1 MKIGILGA
9 GPAGIFAALKIR
21 NITMNDVYLL
31 DANPGIGRKLATTG
45 SGRCNI
51 TNLNITPDA
60 YFSFQP
66 ADLSSIINRYPP
78 AEIRKILEEEGIPTT
93 ATDDGW
99 VYPLSFSAG
108 NVIQIL
114 RDNLL
119 LKGVNL
125 IENTKV
131 LSVQRMNKQFIISV
145 DNNKNSYSFDLLI
158 VATGGKAYPQL
169 RADTSIL
176 TSFQDMGIHLIP
188 FRPAL
193 VPVELTEKLFKPIT
207 GVRMDAGIRLYN
219 NANLIKSCEGNII
232 FTEFGLNGPGVMNLS
247 HLIDPNGKQNQSL
260 QIDFLP
266 GKHQDIL
273 EDLFYKKINSLFV
286 YRSIFLSNLPDKVVD
301 FFFERW
307 GLPKETVCNEIN
319 PKIFRKHIHDM
330 RTVPVKICGTKGF
343 KFAQA
348 AAGGIPLSEIN
359 LESMESIKIPGLFF
373 AGEVLDVIG
382 PCGGYN
388 LHWAISSGLIAGESV
403 SIRNRHQ

>member
-21 NITMNDVYLL
+21 NITMNDVYLF
-31 DANPGIGRKLATTG
+31 DANPGIGRKLSTTG

-131 LSVQRMNKQFIISV
+131 LSVQR
-145 DNNKNSYSFDLLI
+145 
-158 VATGGKAYPQL
+158 
-169 RADTSIL
+169 
-176 TSFQDMGIHLIP
+176 
-188 FRPAL
+188 
-193 VPVELTEKLFKPIT
+193 
-207 GVRMDAGIRLYN
+207 
-219 NANLIKSCEGNII
+219 
-232 FTEFGLNGPGVMNLS
+232 
-247 HLIDPNGKQNQSL
+247 
-260 QIDFLP
+260 
-266 GKHQDIL
+266 
-273 EDLFYKKINSLFV
+273 
-286 YRSIFLSNLPDKVVD
+286 
-301 FFFERW
+301 
-307 GLPKETVCNEIN
+307 
-319 PKIFRKHIHDM
+319 
-330 RTVPVKICGTKGF
+330 
-343 KFAQA
+343 
-348 AAGGIPLSEIN
+348 
-359 LESMESIKIPGLFF
+359 
-373 AGEVLDVIG
+373 
-382 PCGGYN
+382 
-388 LHWAISSGLIAGESV
+388 
-403 SIRNRHQ
+403 

>member
-21 NITMNDVYLL
+21 NVTMNDVYLI
-31 DANPGIGRKLATTG
+31 DANPGIGRKLSITG

-51 TNLNITPDA
+51 TNLNITSDA

-66 ADLSSIINRYPP
+66 ADLSGVISHYSPV
-78 AEIRKILEEEGIPTT
+78 EIRKYLEEIGIPTT

-108 NVIQIL
+108 NVLQIL
-114 RDNLL
+114 HSNLL
-119 LKGVNL
+119 FSGVNL

-131 LSVQRMNKQFIISV
+131 LSVQRKNNQFQITV
-145 DNNKNSYSFDLLI
+145 DNDKALFCCDRLI

-193 VPVELTEKLFKPIT
+193 VPIELTEKLFGSIT
-207 GVRMDAGIRLYN
+207 GVRMDAGIRLYDKT
-219 NANLIKSCEGNII
+219 NLIQSSEGNII

-247 HLIDPNGKQNQSL
+247 HLIAPESEQNQSL

-266 GKHQDIL
+266 GSHQEML
-273 EDLFYKKINSLFV
+273 ETLFYKRKNSLFV
-286 YRSIFLSNLPDKVVD
+286 YRSIFLSILPDKVVD
-301 FFFERW
+301 FFFGRW
-307 GLPKETVCNEIN
+307 GLSKEMVCSAIEF
-319 PKIFRKHIHDM
+319 KTFRKHINDM
-330 RTVPVKICGTKGF
+330 RTVNAKIRGTKGY
-343 KFAQA
+343 KFSQA
-348 AAGGIPLSEIN
+348 AAGGIPLSEIR
-359 LESMESIKIPGLFF
+359 LESMESMKIPGLFF

-388 LHWAISSGLIAGESV
+388 LHWAISSGLIAGESA
-403 SIRNRHQ
+403 SRQD